1 MCTPACQNNG
11 TCISPA
17 TCACP
22 PGYLGD
28 YCEKAVCGRT
38 CQNGG
43 HCLQEGYCWCAV
55 GFYGD
60 ACEYNL
66 CNPLCQNGA
75 TCIGTNQCQCPPHY
89 SGPLCEL
96 KDEPDRPKRSKDN
109 KNNKKVVKKKQSDQ
123 GLDVKL
129 RKAEK
134 RLLKIIFRRKDKWEM
149 KPSEN
154 ITLNRMHN
162 RTETGSLKLD
172 ERRFLIKFLTR
183 ERKHLTS
190 KDKTKL
196 KRFKNLIRKSKS
208 RQNQKSPRS
217 RRVFDD

>member
-1 MCTPACQNNG
+1 
-11 TCISPA
+11 
-17 TCACP
+17 
-22 PGYLGD
+22 
-28 YCEKAVCGRT
+28 
-38 CQNGG
+38 
-43 HCLQEGYCWCAV
+43 
-55 GFYGD
+55 
-60 ACEYNL
+60 
-66 CNPLCQNGA
+66 
-75 TCIGTNQCQCPPHY
+75 
-89 SGPLCEL
+89 L

-196 KRFKNLIRKSKS
+196 KRFKNLIRKSKN